1 MAASDSTTGRGRP
14 VGTLKRP
21 PVFRGQPYSA
31 IVAFLV
37 ALVVF
42 RLVWVDGLANEK
54 QANTWLLYS
63 VLVIGFY
70 FVFGVSGQFAFS
82 QAAFAG
88 LGAYTSQWAS
98 KNHSFWLGLAAAL
111 ASSAVI
117 SMLFALLVKRAAH
130 FYFAIATLGVSEILI
145 LVFEKWKSLNGGL
158 GGEVTNIRDI
168 SIFGRALDSYGE
180 QFAFLLVLLGIV
192 MTLGAWLERS
202 PFVRENIANRD
213 HEVVSKT
220 LGIPSLQLRVT
231 SFVLGSVLAGL
242 TGACWGALNGF
253 IETLTWGV
261 ELGLGVFLMLI
272 LGGIGSRWGAI
283 VGAWFYTYIV
293 DFLDKAEKEFPSL
306 IGGRQIVYGGVLVI
320 VMIALPDGIVGIWGR
335 IRRPKAGAAR
345 QASTPN
351 WLVTLLGLKRA
362 SRPEPLAAAETEASD
377 DTLTDPTSAGTAPSA
392 PSAADPTS
400 ARASTAGDGPAL
412 VADTIAV
419 SFGGVKA
426 VAGVS
431 LTLHQNEILGLI
443 GPNGSGK
450 STFLNAVNGVVP
462 ATGSLSIN
470 GQPVRLGNSAGVR
483 KAGLLR
489 TYQTPQTFLHLSCIE
504 NVLLSTAD
512 RRYTGIAAAWFLRPL
527 MLKHEKARWARAE
540 AALERVGLLDKAERS
555 AAGLSY
561 GQQRLLEVARV
572 IAAEPTIILLDEP
585 SAGLNAAET
594 QILARHLR
602 SLRDEGIS
610 LLVVDHKIDFISD
623 LCERVAVLELGTL
636 VAEGDPV
643 TIWDDER
650 VINAYLG
657 VADDDDPV
665 GMDDASATVATA
677 ATPRP
682 ASPGSTGSE
691 A

>member
-1 MAASDSTTGRGRP
+1 MAASSSTGRGRSM
-14 VGTLKRP
+14 GALKRP

-31 IVAFLV
+31 IVLFLV
-37 ALVVF
+37 GLVVF

-98 KNHSFWLGLAAAL
+98 KNHSFWLGLLAAL
-111 ASSAVI
+111 VSSALI

-130 FYFAIATLGVSEILI
+130 FYFAIATLGVAEILI
-145 LVFEKWKSLNGGL
+145 LMFEKWKGLNGGL
-158 GGEVTNIRDI
+158 GGEVTNIRDV
-168 SIFGRALDSYGE
+168 SLFGHVLDSYGE

-335 IRRPKAGAAR
+335 IRRPKAGAGDRSA
-345 QASTPN
+345 TPN
-351 WLVTLLGLKRA
+351 WLVTLLGLKRGA
-362 SRPEPLAAAETEASD
+362 RADPIVGGESSVSNGGDVGEAAVSD
-377 DTLTDPTSAGTAPSA
+377 PVSDTAVSDPAPV
-392 PSAADPTS
+392 SAAP
-400 ARASTAGDGPAL
+400 RSTADSGAPVL
-412 VADTIAV
+412 VANDIAV
-419 SFGGVKA
+419 SFGGVRA

-431 LTLHQNEILGLI
+431 LTLHRNEILGLI

-483 KAGLLR
+483 RAGLLR

-540 AALERVGLLDKAERS
+540 AALDRVGLLDKAERS

-572 IAAEPTIILLDEP
+572 IAAEPAIILLDEP

-602 SLRDEGIS
+602 TLRDEGIS
-610 LLVVDHKIDFISD
+610 LLVVDHKIDFISN

-657 VADDDDPV
+657 VADDEPV
-665 GMDDASATVATA
+665 GVGE
-677 ATPRP
+677 PP
-682 ASPGSTGSE
+682 SPTLTGSE